1 MTEVS
6 FPTCDQYVECLQSG
20 SGIPVYSGTIQQR
33 GYGVGGLFRRLASGL
48 LPLLPR
54 IGKAVASTA
63 LGVVSDKMRGVPCC
77 CLPTPMT
84 LASGGVRCSRLWST
98 SQLLRP
104 SGQQC
109 SHSGGVCP
117 QIQGRQCGAYVG
129 AVEEM
134 MCVVCVDVT
143 EGA

>member
-20 SGIPVYSGTIQQR
+20 SGIPVYSGTIMQR

-63 LGVVSDKMRGVPCC
+63 LGVVSDKMRGVP
-77 CLPTPMT
+77 LSEA
-84 LASGGVRCSRLWST
+84 LKKRGLEAGKK
-98 SQLLRP
+98 LLFNRKP
-104 SGQQC
+104 AKRKKTVKRRTRTVNKRIRKS
-109 SHSGGVCP
+109 
-117 QIQGRQCGAYVG
+117 
-129 AVEEM
+129 
-134 MCVVCVDVT
+134 DVF
-143 EGA
+143 GSI

>member
-20 SGIPVYSGTIQQR
+20 SGIPVYSGTRMRR

-63 LGVVSDKMRGVPCC
+63 LVVVSDKMRGVP
-77 CLPTPMT
+77 LSEA
-84 LASGGVRCSRLWST
+84 LKKRGLEAG
-98 SQLLRP
+98 QKLLFNRKP
-104 SGQQC
+104 AKRKEN
-109 SHSGGVCP
+109 VKRRTRTVNKR
-117 QIQGRQCGAYVG
+117 IRK
-129 AVEEM
+129 
-134 MCVVCVDVT
+134 
-143 EGA
+143 